1 MRRRSFLRNTA
12 GSLAATAAVSRGVPV
27 RAADAKAIV
36 IAEPVHSLGYLPL
49 YVAIDRG
56 FLTGLD
62 VSIITLPSSGSEHT
76 NAVLT
81 GRAWGFIGGPE
92 HNAYADVKGA
102 QLRAICNVVNKGN
115 VYFVAVKGLAPGK
128 DMKAFLRGKRFAV
141 SGYGGTPNSILR
153 YTLKKYGLDPQK
165 DVTLLEVASPAVPA
179 ILATGK
185 ADIGIMDEPA
195 LTKGIEAGVWQQPF
209 YAAPRDLG
217 PYAYS
222 TVNVTQQSINAD
234 PAAVR
239 SFVNGMK
246 KALLLVRDHR
256 EDAIAVAGKQFP
268 DLSPSVL
275 RSAFNRAYSDQIWEW
290 DGKITLESWKTAQSV
305 VMNAGLLTTEVP
317 FAEVVDAEFFS
328 PTTKGK

>member
-1 MRRRSFLRNTA
+1 MKRHDFLGAA
-12 GSLAATAAVSRGVPV
+12 GAAALTAACAPRRVW
-27 RAADAKAIV
+27 AANGKTIV

-49 YVAIDRG
+49 YVAIDKG

-62 VSIITLPSSGSEHT
+62 VSTITLPSSGSEHT

-115 VYFVAVKGLAPGK
+115 VYFVAVKGLTPGK
-128 DMKAFLRGKRFAV
+128 DLKSFLKGKRIAV
-141 SGYGGTPNSILR
+141 SAYGGTPNSIIR
-153 YTLKKYGLDPQK
+153 FTLKKYGLDPQK
-165 DVTLLEVASPAVPA
+165 DVTLMEVAAPAVPA
-179 ILATGK
+179 VLAQGK
-185 ADIGIMDEPA
+185 ADIGVLDEPS

-222 TVNVTQQSINAD
+222 TVNVTEQSIKAD

-239 SFVNGMK
+239 AFVTGMK
-246 KALLLVRDHR
+246 KALLLVRDHK
-256 EDAIAVAGKQFP
+256 EDAIAVAAKEFP
-268 DLSPSVL
+268 DLTPSVL
-275 RSAFNRAYSDQIWEW
+275 RSAFDRAYTDQIWEW
-290 DGKITLESWKTAQSV
+290 DGKITPASWKTAESV
-305 VMNAGLLTTEVP
+305 VIAAGLLASEVP
-317 FAEVVDAEFFS
+317 YAEVIDSEFFDPS
-328 PTTKGK
+328 TKGK